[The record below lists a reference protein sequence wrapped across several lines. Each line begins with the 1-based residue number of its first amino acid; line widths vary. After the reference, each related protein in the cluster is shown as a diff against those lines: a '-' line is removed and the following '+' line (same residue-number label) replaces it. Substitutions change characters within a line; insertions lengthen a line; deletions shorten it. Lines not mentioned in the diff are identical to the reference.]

1 MPSLKQ
7 EVVVMDA
14 IRTTRN
20 GEANDLDTLLLFGGA
35 ACLLFGA
42 GLILSSS
49 MTRRYLGNIDAGKL
63 LQTAVPDVQRYL
75 KLRAM

>member
-1 MPSLKQ
+1 
-7 EVVVMDA
+7 MDA

-20 GEANDLDTLLLFGGA
+20 GEASENDTLLLFGGA

-42 GLILSSS
+42 GLILSSGL
-49 MTRRYLGNIDAGKL
+49 TRRFLGDMDAGGL
-63 LQTAVPDVQRYL
+63 IQAAVPDVQRYL

>member
-1 MPSLKQ
+1 
-7 EVVVMDA
+7 MDSIGT
-14 IRTTRN
+14 IRPKDVLDN
-20 GEANDLDTLLLFGGA
+20 DTLLLFGGA

-49 MTRRYLGNIDAGKL
+49 LTRRVLGNVDAGSL

-75 KLRAM
+75 RLKAM

>member
-1 MPSLKQ
+1 
-7 EVVVMDA
+7 MDS

-20 GEANDLDTLLLFGGA
+20 GEASDNDTLFLFGGA
-35 ACLLFGA
+35 ACLLLGA

-49 MTRRYLGNIDAGKL
+49 LTRRYLGDVNAGGL
-63 LQTAVPDVQRYL
+63 LQAAVPDVQRYL

>member
-1 MPSLKQ
+1 
-7 EVVVMDA
+7 MDA

-20 GEANDLDTLLLFGGA
+20 GEAGDNDTLFLFGGA
-35 ACLLFGA
+35 ACLLLGA

-49 MTRRYLGNIDAGKL
+49 LTRRYLGDVNAGEL
-63 LQTAVPDVQRYL
+63 LQGAVPDVQRYL

>member
-1 MPSLKQ
+1 
-7 EVVVMDA
+7 MDA

-20 GEANDLDTLLLFGGA
+20 GEASDNDTLLLFGGA
-35 ACLLFGA
+35 ACLLFGV

-49 MTRRYLGNIDAGKL
+49 ITRRYLGDVDAGGL
-63 LQTAVPDVQRYL
+63 LQAAVPDVQRYL

>member
-1 MPSLKQ
+1 
-7 EVVVMDA
+7 MDA
-14 IRTTRN
+14 IGTTRS
-20 GEANDLDTLLLFGGA
+20 GEAKDNDTMLLFGGA

-42 GLILSSS
+42 GLILSSAL
-49 MTRRYLGNIDAGKL
+49 TRRFLGDVDAGNL

>member
-1 MPSLKQ
+1 
-7 EVVVMDA
+7 MDA
-14 IRTTRN
+14 IGTTRN
-20 GEANDLDTLLLFGGA
+20 GEASDNETLLLFGGA

-49 MTRRYLGNIDAGKL
+49 LTRRYLGDLNAGNL